1 MIRTRTLRQLTSI
14 GSCLMMTAGCA
25 FGGVNSLPLPGAVG
39 RGPHAR
45 TYHVEIANVGAL
57 EPNSAV
63 MIDDVVVGSIAKMRV
78 KAGHADVEVSVRPD
92 VSVPAN
98 AIATIGQTSLLGS
111 THLAL
116 DPPLGQRPTG
126 QLPVGATLALNQ
138 SSTYP
143 STEQTLASVS
153 ALVNS
158 GGLGQIGDIIHN
170 MNAALSGH
178 EPQVRDLLGRL
189 NRLVG
194 TFNAQRDDL
203 IEAMRALERLSGTFG
218 DQREVLTRALHTIP
232 GALDVLIEQRPTFT
246 TALHELGVF
255 ADTATQVVNDTQA
268 DLVTNLRNLEPTIC
282 SLANVGP
289 DLDRGLSLLS
299 TYPLTQDFID
309 RAVRGDYINLFATLD
324 LTVNRLKSGMFLGT
338 RWGKE
343 GLTLVPAPGDPGYD
357 SYYTN
362 NPLGVGV
369 AAPASPAPPQN
380 PTAMPDAAAPSPPLP
395 PGTPRPAPGATDA
408 AEGC

>member
-1 MIRTRTLRQLTSI
+1 MIKARALRQLTSI
-14 GSCLMMTAGCA
+14 GCALMLAATAGCA

-39 RGPHAR
+39 RGPDAR
-45 TYHVEIANVGAL
+45 TYHVEIANVGTL
-57 EPNSAV
+57 EPNSPV
-63 MIDDVVVGSIAKMRV
+63 LVDDVVVGSIARMRV

-111 THLAL
+111 SHMAL

-126 QLPVGATLALNQ
+126 QLPAGATLALNR

-170 MNAALSGH
+170 MRSALSGH
-178 EPQVRDLLGRL
+178 EPQLRNLLARL
-189 NRLVG
+189 NDFVG
-194 TFNAQRDDL
+194 TFDTQRDEV
-203 IEAMRALERLSGTFG
+203 IEAMRALDRLTGTFG
-218 DQREVLTRALHTIP
+218 AQREVLTRALHTIP
-232 GALDVLIEQRPTFT
+232 GALDVLLELQPTFT
-246 TALHELGVF
+246 TALRQLGIF
-255 ADTATQVVNDTQA
+255 ADTARQVVDDTQA
-268 DLVTNLRNLEPTIC
+268 DLVTNLHNLEPTIC

-299 TYPLTQDFID
+299 SYPLTQDFID

-324 LTVNRLKSGMFLGT
+324 LTVNRLKSGMSLGT
-338 RWGKE
+338 RWGEE

-357 SYYTN
+357 AYYTN
-362 NPLGVGV
+362 NPLAVGT
-369 AAPASPAPPQN
+369 APPARPQN
-380 PTAMPDAAAPSPPLP
+380 PTAMPDAAAPSPPP
-395 PGTPRPAPGATDA
+395 PAATPRPAPGVTDA

>member
-1 MIRTRTLRQLTSI
+1 MIKATTLRQITTI
-14 GSCLMMTAGCA
+14 GCCLMLAATAGCA
-25 FGGVNSLPLPGAVG
+25 FSGVNSLPLPGAVG
-39 RGPHAR
+39 RGPDSQK
-45 TYHVEIANVGAL
+45 YHVEITNVGTL
-57 EPNSAV
+57 EPNSPV
-63 MIDDVVVGSIAKMRV
+63 MIDDVVVGSVAKMRV

-111 THLAL
+111 SHLAL

-126 QLPVGATLALNQ
+126 SLPAGATLALNQ

-170 MNAALSGH
+170 MNSALSGH
-178 EPQVRDLLGRL
+178 EPQLRDLLGRL
-189 NRLVG
+189 DRLAG
-194 TFNAQRDDL
+194 TFDTQRDDL
-203 IEAMRALERLSGTFG
+203 IEAMRALNRLTGTFG
-218 DQREVLTRALHTIP
+218 AQREVLTRALHTIP
-232 GALDVLIEQRPTFT
+232 GALDVLIQQQPTFT
-246 TALHELGVF
+246 TALRELGVF
-255 ADTATQVVNDTQA
+255 ADTATQVVNATQA
-268 DLVTNLRNLEPTIC
+268 DLVTNLSNLGPTIC

-299 TYPLTQDFID
+299 TYPLTQDFVD

-338 RWGKE
+338 RRGKE
-343 GLTLVPAPGDPGYD
+343 GLTLVPAPGDPGYNA
-357 SYYTN
+357 YYTN
-362 NPLGVGV
+362 DPLGVG
-369 AAPASPAPPQN
+369 ASPPPN
-380 PTAMPDAAAPSPPLP
+380 PTALPEGAGPHPPLP
-395 PGTPRPAPGATDA
+395 PGTPPPAPGVTGPM
-408 AEGC
+408 EGC

>member
-1 MIRTRTLRQLTSI
+1 MIEAKTLRQLASI
-14 GSCLMMTAGCA
+14 GCCLLVAATAGCT
-25 FGGVNSLPLPGAVG
+25 FQGVNSLPLPGAVG
-39 RGPHAR
+39 RGPDAR
-45 TYHVEIANVGAL
+45 TYHVEIANVGTL

-63 MIDDVVVGSIAKMRV
+63 MIDDVVVGSIARMRV

-111 THLAL
+111 SHLAL

-126 QLPVGATLALNQ
+126 QLPAGATLALNQ

-170 MNAALSGH
+170 MNSALSGH
-178 EPQVRDLLGRL
+178 EPQLRDLFGRL

-194 TFNAQRDDL
+194 TFDAQRDDL
-203 IEAMRALERLSGTFG
+203 IEAMRALERLGGTFG
-218 DQREVLTRALHTIP
+218 AQHEVLTRALHTIP
-232 GALDVLIEQRPTFT
+232 GALDILVAQEPTFAS
-246 TALHELGVF
+246 ALRELGAF

-268 DLVTNLRNLEPTIC
+268 DLMANLRNLEPTVC

-289 DLDRGLSLLS
+289 DLDRGLSMVS
-299 TYPLTQDFID
+299 TYPITQDIID

-338 RWGKE
+338 RWGQE
-343 GLTLVPAPGDPGYD
+343 RLPLVPAPGDPGYD
-357 SYYTN
+357 AYYTN
-362 NPLGVGV
+362 NPLAVGTGP
-369 AAPASPAPPQN
+369 PASPRN
-380 PTAMPDAAAPSPPLP
+380 PTALPDGVGPPP
-395 PGTPRPAPGATDA
+395 PVPAGTPPPAPGVTGAG
-408 AEGC
+408 EGC

>member
-1 MIRTRTLRQLTSI
+1 MIQAKTPWRLTSV
-14 GSCLMMTAGCA
+14 GCCLMVVATAGCA

-39 RGPHAR
+39 RGADAR
-45 TYHVEIANVGAL
+45 TYHVEIANVGTL
-57 EPNSAV
+57 EPNSPV
-63 MIDDVVVGSIAKMRV
+63 LVDDVVVGSIAKMRV
-78 KAGHADVEVSVRPD
+78 EAGHADVEVSIRPD

-111 THLAL
+111 SHMAL

-126 QLPVGATLALNQ
+126 QLPAGATLALNQ

-158 GGLGQIGDIIHN
+158 GGLGQIGDIVHN
-170 MNAALSGH
+170 MNSALSGH
-178 EPQVRDLLGRL
+178 EPQLRDLLARL
-189 NRLVG
+189 NRFVG
-194 TFNAQRDDL
+194 TFDAQRDDV
-203 IEAMRALERLSGTFG
+203 IEAMRALDRLAGTFG
-218 DQREVLTRALHTIP
+218 AQHEVLTRALHAIP
-232 GALDVLIEQRPTFT
+232 GALDVLLELQPTLT
-246 TALHELGVF
+246 TALRDLGVF
-255 ADTATQVVNDTQA
+255 VDTARQVVDDTQA
-268 DLVTNLRNLEPTIC
+268 DLVTNLHNLEPTIC

-299 TYPLTQDFID
+299 SYPLTQDFID

-357 SYYTN
+357 AYYTN
-362 NPLGVGV
+362 NPLAVGT
-369 AAPASPAPPQN
+369 AGPASPQN
-380 PTAMPDAAAPSPPLP
+380 PTALPEGAGPPPPLP
-395 PGTPRPAPGATDA
+395 PGTPRPVPGVTGAG
-408 AEGC
+408 EGC